1 MTEPSTSATT
11 TRFQSPSSVVYSV
24 GFVFVGAGMVGEAL
38 ISPAV
43 WSKAFGLVLALGCV
57 MTSVRGLRA
66 GIVVGPT
73 WVEVRGIL
81 LRDRRV
87 PWSDVARF
95 ALTPSNPMNNTVNVA
110 VVLNDGRYLRTFGI
124 TGRSR
129 KDPKVL
135 GILAKLESLRPKPA

>member
-1 MTEPSTSATT
+1 MTSA
-11 TRFQSPSSVVYSV
+11 RS
-24 GFVFVGAGMVGEAL
+24 
-38 ISPAV
+38 
-43 WSKAFGLVLALGCV
+43 
-57 MTSVRGLRA
+57 LRA

-73 WVEVRGIL
+73 WVEVRGIF

-87 PWSDVARF
+87 PWSQVARF

-110 VVLNDGRYLRTFGI
+110 VVLNNGRYLRTFGI
-124 TGRSR
+124 TGRSP